1 MSLESLTLLA
11 HAETSGEEFLSLS
24 SLPELLLPV
33 ILGIAYFRRVHRLQ
47 SRGAAPSPLRQL
59 SFAAG
64 LLLVLGA
71 TVGPMDG
78 LADDFVYGHMI
89 QHILLTE
96 EAALLLALGLT
107 GPVLRPILTLPVLRH
122 LRVLVYP
129 ALALALWITL
139 IYAWHVPVLYQAA
152 AEDPVLHVL
161 EHACFLGAGIVMW
174 LALLGPLPKPS
185 WFGHGAKAA
194 YTAGVH
200 FSMMGMANLFM
211 WSGVVFY
218 PIYAESEHEHGI
230 APLTDQGIAGAVLAA
245 QSAVIM
251 ISVLAWIVLRWAKE
265 DTERQELIDL
275 AERLQVPLSDERA
288 SRAAAAGR
296 GPELR
301 RRLQAEAA
309 RRGSPPAHPVPG

>member
-1 MSLESLTLLA
+1 VLA
-11 HAETSGEEFLSLS
+11 HVEAAGDEFLSLS

-33 ILGIAYFRRVHRLQ
+33 VLGILYFRRVRRLHT
-47 SRGAAPSPLRQL
+47 RDAAPSRLRQL
-59 SFAAG
+59 SFTAG
-64 LLLVLGA
+64 LLVVLGA

-96 EAALLLALGLT
+96 EAALLLAIGLT
-107 GPVLRPILTLPVLRH
+107 GPIMRPILILPVLRH

-129 ALALALWITL
+129 PLALALWITL

-152 AEDPVLHVL
+152 EEHPLLHLL
-161 EHACFLGAGIVMW
+161 EHACFLGAGIAMW
-174 LALLGPLPKPS
+174 LALLGPLPKPA
-185 WFGHGAKAA
+185 WFGYGAKAG
-194 YTAGVH
+194 YTAAVH

-218 PIYAESEHEHGI
+218 PIYAESEQAGGI
-230 APLTDQGIAGAVLAA
+230 SALTDQGIAGAVLAA

-251 ISVLAWIVLRWAKE
+251 ISVLAWILLSWAKE

-275 AERLQVPLSDERA
+275 ADRLQVPLSEERA
-288 SRAAAAGR
+288 KRAAAAGR
-296 GPELR
+296 GAELR
-301 RRLQAEAA
+301 ERIEREASRR
-309 RRGSPPAHPVPG
+309 RPGPPEPAPG